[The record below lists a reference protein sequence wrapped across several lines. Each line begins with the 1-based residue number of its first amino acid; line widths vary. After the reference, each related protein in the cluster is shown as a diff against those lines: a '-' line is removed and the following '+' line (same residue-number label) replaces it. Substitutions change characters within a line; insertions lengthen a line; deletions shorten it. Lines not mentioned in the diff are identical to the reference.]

1 MARSSKDLI
10 EVVFSEHLLCL
21 WKASEDEDKAHF
33 LLSVSVC
40 AVSDCSRVSIY
51 GQPGHLEHLSV
62 TSVSV
67 VGWGVTAPLI
77 GQYSEA
83 PRELWEEKFISDG

>member
-1 MARSSKDLI
+1 M
-10 EVVFSEHLLCL
+10 
-21 WKASEDEDKAHF
+21 
-33 LLSVSVC
+33 C

-51 GQPGHLEHLSV
+51 GQAGRLEHLSE

-67 VGWGVTAPLI
+67 VGWEVMAPLI

-83 PRELWEEKFISDG
+83 PRELWEEKFISDS